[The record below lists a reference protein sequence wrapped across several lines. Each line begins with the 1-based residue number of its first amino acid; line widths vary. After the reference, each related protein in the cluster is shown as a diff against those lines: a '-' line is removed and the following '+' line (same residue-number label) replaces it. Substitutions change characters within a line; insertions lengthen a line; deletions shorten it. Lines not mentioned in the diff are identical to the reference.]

1 MNVEWLPLVIGLPF
15 FMIIF
20 DMKYSILDFNQ
31 EKVLKLQKKQGDKI
45 KKLDITDL
53 LILSCIADFMNRS
66 KIIKYTIDDK
76 TYFSIQYTAILN
88 DLPILDIKKQAL
100 SDRVDKMVFLGV
112 LEKTVVKNQSGTFVA
127 FRVGKEYEGLLYS
140 CTSSEILPTSS
151 GTHLQTYSTTNHNTN
166 ITNNNIN
173 NKEKDI
179 EIDKS
184 ISIKKKKNSFNVRQ
198 DLSYVDEAFRGIW
211 LEWLD
216 YKDEINKQ
224 YKTQRGAT
232 SQYNTLKKYANDKPH
247 LANAIVKRS
256 IEQSWD
262 GLFPLTERQVTLFS
276 SQNSPYAIDN
286 IENNIEPTE
295 NEPTHLVINGQI
307 YR

>member
-1 MNVEWLPLVIGLPF
+1 MKLGEYIVILPPMINQLKLSGNNL
-15 FMIIF
+15 IIF
-20 DMKYSILDFNQ
+20 ALIHGFTKDGLHKFYGSIDTICEWTNLSRPTVISILKNLTDNGLLNKEEQ
-31 EKVLKLQKKQGDKI
+31 VINNIKTCLYTTNYNELIGGGKETLLPV
-45 KKLDITDL
+45 KKL
-53 LILSCIADFMNRS
+53 NWGS
-66 KIIKYTIDDK
+66 KET
-76 TYFSIQYTAILN
+76 
-88 DLPILDIKKQAL
+88 LP
-100 SDRVDKMVFLGV
+100 
-112 LEKTVVKNQSGTFVA
+112 NNN
-127 FRVGKEYEGLLYS
+127 YS
-140 CTSSEILPTSS
+140 
-151 GTHLQTYSTTNHNTN
+151 
-166 ITNNNIN
+166 ITNNIY
-173 NKEKDI
+173 KEKDI

-198 DLSYVDEAFRGIW
+198 DLSYVDEAFRDIW

-224 YKTQRGAT
+224 YKTQRGAI

-262 GLFPLTERQVTLFS
+262 GLFPLTEKQVTLFS
-276 SQNSPYAIDN
+276 SQNSPYAIDK

-295 NEPTHLVINGQI
+295 NEPTKLVINGQI